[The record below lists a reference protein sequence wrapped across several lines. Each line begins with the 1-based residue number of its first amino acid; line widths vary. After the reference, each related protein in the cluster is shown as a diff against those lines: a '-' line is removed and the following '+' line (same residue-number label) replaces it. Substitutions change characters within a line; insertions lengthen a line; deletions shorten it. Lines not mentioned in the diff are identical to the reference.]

1 MISFCATATVA
12 AYNAVA
18 APMHAITIGAHV
30 YEICSTGLM
39 RVIKNTPDVTMV
51 AAWMSAETGVGPS
64 IASGNQRYNG
74 NCALLPQ
81 APTNNNIAMAVAVTC
96 ASDP

>member
-1 MISFCATATVA
+1 MMSFCATATVA

-18 APMHAITIGAHV
+18 APMQAMTIGAHE
-30 YEICSTGLM
+30 YDSCRTGLM

-51 AAWMSAETGVGPS
+51 AAWMRAETGVGPS

-74 NCALLPQ
+74 SCALLPH
-81 APTNNNIAMAVAVTC
+81 APTNSSNAIAVAVTG